1 MSIGAAFALVI
12 IPPACEMTL
21 LVSELPFATRAMRES
36 VEQGGSRPVCLSVC
50 VQRAALRTPPPFG
63 RTLSFPKSATR
74 LCEVRTPVPIASL
87 GPLSA
92 DSLLS
97 PREWVATAHPLGK
110 HVPQTADKPKETE
123 LNTMFNKVILIGRLG
138 QNAEA
143 KTAQNNKEYVILNIA
158 TQESW
163 KNDKGEYETRTEWHR
178 VFAWRNL
185 SKFAKTLQKGQL
197 ITLEGT
203 LRYREVQD
211 EVEGTT
217 FKHRIAE
224 VHATSMKRLSKIETA
239 DDPADGAGDE

>member
-1 MSIGAAFALVI
+1 MSIDAAFALVI
-12 IPPACEMTL
+12 LPPACGMTL
-21 LVSELPFATRAMRES
+21 LVSELAFATRAMREA
-36 VEQGGSRPVCLSVC
+36 VEQGGSLPVCLSIC
-50 VQRAALRTPPPFG
+50 VQRAALKTPPPFG
-63 RTLSFPKSATR
+63 RTLSFPESAAR
-74 LCEVRTPVPIASL
+74 LCKRCGLLPPGKL
-87 GPLSA
+87 GSPSA
-92 DSLLS
+92 DSIQS

-143 KTAQNNKEYVILNIA
+143 KTAQNNKEYVVLNIA

-197 ITLEGT
+197 VTLEGI
-203 LRYREVQD
+203 LRYREVED
-211 EVEGTT
+211 DVEGTT

-224 VHATSMKRLSKIETA
+224 VHATSMKRLSKIEAA
-239 DDPADGAGDE
+239 DDPSDGADDE